1 MFASNWVKSGTA
13 LVLLSGTIA
22 SASLPLISVNSASAQ
37 LFPNRDRWESSPEY
51 PDRDRSDSYPSY
63 PDRDRSDS
71 YPTRRRSNS
80 YSDRLVIRD
89 GTRIPVRYERA
100 EKIVVAPDE
109 TVPITLEVAANIRS
123 RQGRVL
129 IPAGTEVYGK
139 LEPQDDGVQF
149 VAREIKLDGDRVRFD
164 AISEVVGERET
175 VNRNNTGSILKG
187 AVIGAGAATI
197 LAAVT
202 GDRKIG
208 LGEIIGGAG
217 LGAVGGWVLGR
228 NKKREVITIEPDRE
242 LELTLQ
248 SDLALR

>member
-13 LVLLSGTIA
+13 WLLLSGTIA

-37 LFPNRDRWESSPEY
+37 LFPSY
-51 PDRDRSDSYPSY
+51 PSRSRNDDYPSY
-63 PDRDRSDS
+63 PS
-71 YPTRRRSNS
+71 RSNS
-80 YSDRLVIRD
+80 YSNRVVIPD
-89 GTRIPVRYERA
+89 GTRIPVRYDRA

-109 TVPITLEVAANIRS
+109 TVPITLQIAANIRS

-129 IPAGTEVYGK
+129 IPAGTEVSGR
-139 LEPQDDGVQF
+139 LEPEDDGVRF
-149 VAREIKLDGDRVRFD
+149 VARTLRLYGNSIPFD
-164 AISEVVGERET
+164 AVSEVVDDREE
-175 VNRNNTGSILKG
+175 VNRNTTGSILKG
-187 AVIGAGAATI
+187 AAIGAGAAAI
-197 LAAVT
+197 IAAVT

-217 LGAVGGWVLGR
+217 IGAVGGWILNR
-228 NKKREVITIEPDRE
+228 KNKGEVIVIEPDRE